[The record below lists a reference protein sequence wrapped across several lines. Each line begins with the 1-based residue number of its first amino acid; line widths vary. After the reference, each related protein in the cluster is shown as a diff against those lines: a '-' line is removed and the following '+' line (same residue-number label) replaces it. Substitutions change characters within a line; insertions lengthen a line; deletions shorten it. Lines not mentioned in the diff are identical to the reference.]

1 MPDRPR
7 IVITMGDPA
16 GVGPE
21 IILNAIADPE
31 VRRIASIVVAGYP
44 GPFRRELARLSGSNP
59 GRELPVIHILD
70 DITDVPDTTSVPDR
84 NGKPISD
91 SPDHKSI
98 SDVPDTTSVS
108 DRKPISDGGDG
119 VVLHLL
125 VPDDAVPPLD
135 YGRVNPACGLAAAR
149 AIETAAALAIDGD
162 VDAIVTAP
170 INKESLNAA
179 GYHFPG
185 HTEFLRHLTGAPDIA
200 MMLTLGDFRVVHVTT
215 HVAMRE
221 VPDLVTA
228 DRVERVATLMHEALG
243 LIGIDSPRIAVAGL
257 NPHAGEGGLF
267 GDEEQ
272 NEIGPA
278 VRVLAERGLN
288 VVGPLPPDTV
298 FARAYSGEFDGV
310 VAMYHD
316 QGHIGLKL
324 AGFTFGECDREVG
337 GVNTTL
343 GLPIIRTSVDHG
355 TAFDIAGR
363 GEASPRSMVDAIE
376 LAATFARGKSQRK
389 KGR

>member
-1 MPDRPR
+1 MPDRPL

-21 IILNAIADPE
+21 IILKAIADPV
-31 VRRIASIVVAGYP
+31 VRREARIVVAGYP
-44 GPFRRELARLSGSNP
+44 GPFRRELARMTGSHP
-59 GRELPVIHILD
+59 AHDLPEIHILD
-70 DITDVPDTTSVPDR
+70 DISDVPDASSF
-84 NGKPISD
+84 SD
-91 SPDHKSI
+91 SHPVSDSTPVSDSKSI
-98 SDVPDTTSVS
+98 SD
-108 DRKPISDGGDG
+108 GG
-119 VVLHLL
+119 VLPLL

-135 YGRVNPACGLAAAR
+135 YGRVDPACGRAAAR
-149 AIETAAALAIDGD
+149 AIETAAQLALDGA

-170 INKESLNAA
+170 INKESFNSA

-200 MMLTLGDFRVVHVTT
+200 MMLTLGGFRVVHVTT

-228 DRVERVATLMHEALG
+228 ARVERVAMLMYEALG
-243 LIGIDSPRIAVAGL
+243 LLGIDRPRIAVAGL

-267 GDEEQ
+267 GNEELHV
-272 NEIGPA
+272 IGPA
-278 VRVLAERGLN
+278 VHALKGRGLN
-288 VVGPLPPDTV
+288 IIGPLPPDTV

-324 AGFTFGECDREVG
+324 AGFTFGDRGREVG

-363 GEASPRSMVDAIE
+363 GEASPRSLVDAIE
-376 LAATFARGKSQRK
+376 LADAFARGKARTGSR
-389 KGR
+389 RA